1 MKKANKIVAWLTTA
15 AMAVSASML
24 PFAASAATYKR
35 GDVDL
40 DGRVGITDV
49 ITLCKSLMG
58 DGALTATQA
67 AVADCDGVSGVTT
80 NDALQI
86 LRYLVALIDDLGGD
100 VEVEE
105 TTEPTEEETTA
116 PTEEETI
123 VDPTEEETVEP
134 TEEETEAPTEEETVE
149 PTEEE
154 TEAPTEEETVEP
166 TEAGAKKIDAVW
178 SAGEVTAN
186 PGEMIMIPITVTG
199 DVDGLNQFSFT
210 LTYDDGFEA
219 ECVDV
224 VQGDAYP
231 DLDMTV
237 DYDTNTIIANT
248 TNMTQNYVAADGSVV
263 CEVYLSI
270 AEDAEAGQYAVI
282 LNNMQI
288 FNADGVM
295 LIPNMTDGSIE
306 ILGQVTEA
314 PTEEETAAPTE
325 EETAAPT
332 EEETAAPTEEET
344 AAPTEEE
351 TEAPTE
357 EETAAPT
364 EEDTEAGLEGTT
376 EVVEAEVVI
385 ETDENGN
392 QKSIITVDNAQSY
405 EKVQLTI
412 SGGVPNCS
420 ISFFTYYGYWDNE
433 LGEWVNGEDCP
444 SYDAVFDENGTA
456 VLIVDIPADEH
467 CTSLQ
472 IGISYYHSWSNE
484 ASDMVPNDQEGLT
497 WEVVAQLV
505 SNEE

>member
-67 AVADCDGVSGVTT
+67 AVADCDGASGVTT

-105 TTEPTEEETTA
+105 TTESTEEETVAPTEEETTA

-123 VDPTEEETVEP
+123 VDPTEEETVAP
-134 TEEETEAPTEEETVE
+134 TEEETAAPTEEETTAPTEEETVE

-154 TEAPTEEETVEP
+154 TAAPTEEETVEP
-166 TEAGAKKIDAVW
+166 TE
-178 SAGEVTAN
+178 EETTA
-186 PGEMIMIPITVTG
+186 PTEEETVEPTEEE
-199 DVDGLNQFSFT
+199 T
-210 LTYDDGFEA
+210 TAPTE
-219 ECVDV
+219 EE
-224 VQGDAYP
+224 
-231 DLDMTV
+231 TV
-237 DYDTNTIIANT
+237 
-248 TNMTQNYVAADGSVV
+248 
-263 CEVYLSI
+263 E
-270 AEDAEAGQYAVI
+270 
-282 LNNMQI
+282 
-288 FNADGVM
+288 
-295 LIPNMTDGSIE
+295 P
-306 ILGQVTEA
+306 TEEETAA

-351 TEAPTE
+351 TEA
-357 EETAAPT
+357 
-364 EEDTEAGLEGTT
+364 GLEGTT
-376 EVVEAEVVI
+376 EVGEAEVVI